1 MTDGENIIEVS
12 DATFEFDVIQQSKT
26 KPVVVDFW
34 APWCGPCRMLG
45 PILEKLAADPTLD
58 FVLAKVNVDDN
69 PQISMRYQVQ
79 GIPAVKAFVDGEIA
93 DEFTGAL
100 PETRVR
106 QFVEKLVPGE
116 ADLAFREAS
125 SLLAI
130 RHWVEAEAT
139 FRELLDSYPQHA
151 AAGLGLA
158 RALLAQG
165 LGCEAEELLRGVR
178 QGPEVVQAERL
189 SPLAHYLCEIDMDVN
204 DMEVGEAI
212 DAQYRQAGR
221 LLQRGNVEAAMD
233 GFLDVLRQDKN
244 YQGGEPK
251 DLMLAM
257 FELLGDDDP
266 LTESY
271 RRELAMILF

>member
-12 DATFEFDVIQQSKT
+12 DATFEFDVIHQSKS

-45 PILEKLAADPTLD
+45 PILEKLAEDPTLD
-58 FVLAKVNVDDN
+58 FVLAKINVDDN

-79 GIPAVKAFVDGEIA
+79 GIPAVKAFVDGEIK

-100 PETRVR
+100 PESQVR

-116 ADLAFREAS
+116 ADLAYREAS
-125 SLLAI
+125 SLLAT
-130 RHWVEAEAT
+130 RHWIEAERA
-139 FRELLDSYPQHA
+139 FRELLDSYPQYS
-151 AAGLGLA
+151 AAGVGLA

-165 LGCEAEELLRGVR
+165 LGCEAEELLQGVR
-178 QGPEVVQAERL
+178 QGPEIVQADRL
-189 SPLAHYLCEIDMDVN
+189 LPLAHYLCEIDLDTSDLDEGV
-204 DMEVGEAI
+204 I

-233 GFLDVLRQDKN
+233 GFLDVLRQDKK
-244 YQGGEPK
+244 YRDGEPK
-251 DLMLAM
+251 DLMLSL

-266 LTESY
+266 LTGSY